1 MEKFISYS
9 FGYIKLVEDGDI
21 KWRKE
26 MLCLFFLVSKFLSK
40 SHLFL
45 KEEIFCGFSWK
56 FWFIISPFSFL
67 FSPH

>member
-45 KEEIFCGFSWK
+45 KEEIFCGFS
-56 FWFIISPFSFL
+56 
-67 FSPH
+67 